1 MLPPVSR
8 SLDAH
13 VSRQVEVE
21 FFSGPNLV
29 SYQYMV
35 SCYSAQDAVTCADV
49 VGGDT
54 TPIDSATG
62 SLPLDYDRVLV
73 NMTVRD

>member
-1 MLPPVSR
+1 M
-8 SLDAH
+8 
-13 VSRQVEVE
+13 EVE

-29 SYQYMV
+29 SYQYSV
-35 SCYSAQDAVTCADV
+35 ACYLAQDAVTCADV

-54 TPIDSATG
+54 TPIDSVTG
-62 SLPLDYDRVLV
+62 SLPRGYSRVLA

>member
-1 MLPPVSR
+1 
-8 SLDAH
+8 
-13 VSRQVEVE
+13 
-21 FFSGPNLV
+21 
-29 SYQYMV
+29 MV
-35 SCYSAQDAVTCADV
+35 SCYSTQDAVTCADV